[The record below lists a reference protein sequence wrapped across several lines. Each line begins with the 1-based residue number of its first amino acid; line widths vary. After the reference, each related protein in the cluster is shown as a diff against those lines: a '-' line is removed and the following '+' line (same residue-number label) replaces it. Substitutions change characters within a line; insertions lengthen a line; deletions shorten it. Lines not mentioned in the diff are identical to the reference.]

1 MALSQDI
8 VSQFAKL
15 TVQPKEDK
23 GTEVRGTYKL
33 INNVEYVQLDGS
45 DVLTPVKS
53 TVVAETGEKVN
64 VLIKDH
70 MATVIEN
77 ITSPSARSKDVSDLA
92 DVVDEQGN
100 TIQQMDN
107 TIIQQGN
114 SIIQMNNTINQQQTT
129 INQHNTKINQ
139 QGDEIVS
146 LNNTIVSQGNQIS
159 SMNNTIIQ
167 QGDNINSMNNTIIQ
181 QGNNINSMN
190 NTIQQHGNRIT
201 QNENTIQ
208 QHGNTIIQQGNR
220 IEQQDTTIQQ
230 MGDTILSH
238 GNLLILYGNEISMLN
253 SDIDINESAIRIL
266 NSGFEIVDGVLKG
279 LSQIVINDLET
290 NTLNADYAKID
301 FANINMA
308 SVEKLFSESGIIS
321 DLSTEDARITGKLV
335 GVTIHGDLIEGGTIV
350 ADKLVV
356 LGSDGLYYKLNM
368 MGSSVES
375 EQTEYNSLNG
385 QTIAA
390 HSITASK
397 ISVSD
402 LVAFGATIGG
412 FQITNNSINTI
423 GKTSISSNAPGLYMD
438 SDGQMSIGAN
448 NDNHIKYFKN
458 ENDEYELNVRLNK
471 LYLGSSTKTAEE
483 QFTGMVEL
491 SAENITSSFTT
502 SGGNNLLRN
511 SVGFAQTDFWVKTG
525 NVTTYQLDAMSA
537 SGSEFIFTG
546 ASSLSQSYK
555 TQIGE
560 TYSIAFKYKHIAN
573 GTVNPVVV
581 KLKGAD
587 QNEITILNST
597 TAQTEWKYLE
607 DDTPGNEGLLYKT
620 YTASTNSPIIEITCS
635 GDDRFEITDLIISQG
650 VNTIWTGYID
660 EVYGKMHRLDSSGL
674 KLYNKASTESD
685 ISNSS
690 LTSTDL
696 SFYEDGTET
705 CVVSKEKIKTEVG
718 EFSEGYK
725 IGKLKVMLLDDN
737 NIIEYI

>member
-8 VSQFAKL
+8 VQQFAK
-15 TVQPKEDK
+15 TVTPKEEPK
-23 GTEVRGTYKL
+23 EATYNATYKS
-33 INNVEYVQLDGS
+33 IGGKDYVQIDGS
-45 DVLTPVKS
+45 EILTPVKT
-53 TVVAETGEKVN
+53 TVVAEEDDRVKVM
-64 VLIKDH
+64 IKEH
-70 MATVIEN
+70 TATIIGN
-77 ITSPSARSKDVSDLA
+77 ITSPSARSTDLNNLKDT
-92 DVVDEQGN
+92 VDEQGN

-114 SIIQMNNTINQQQTT
+114 SIIQLNNSINQQGNT
-129 INQHNTKINQ
+129 INQHNTIINQ
-139 QGDEIVS
+139 HSD
-146 LNNTIVSQGNQIS
+146 QIA
-159 SMNNTIIQ
+159 SMNNTILAHDNAIELANNSIAV
-167 QGDNINSMNNTIIQ
+167 QGGRIDSLNDTVTS
-181 QGNNINSMN
+181 QGNSITAMN
-190 NTIQQHGNRIT
+190 NTIQQHGNNIT
-201 QNENTIQ
+201 QINNTVQ
-208 QHGNTIIQQGNR
+208 QQGNTIIQQGNK

-253 SDIDINESAIRIL
+253 SDVDINESAIRIL

-279 LSQIVINDLET
+279 LSQIVIEDLET
-290 NTLNADYAKID
+290 NTLNVDYAKID

-308 SVEKLFSESGIIS
+308 SVEKLFSDSGIIS

-368 MGSSVES
+368 MGSTVES

-385 QTIAA
+385 KTIAA

-438 SDGQMSIGAN
+438 SDGQMAIGAN
-448 NDNHIKYFKN
+448 NNNHIKYFKN
-458 ENDEYELNVRLNK
+458 ENDEYELDVRLNK

-511 SVGFAQTDFWVKTG
+511 SVGYAQTDFWVKTG
-525 NVTTYQLDAMSA
+525 NVATYQLDAMST

-546 ASSLSQSYK
+546 AASLSQSYK

-620 YTASTNSPIIEITCS
+620 YTASTNSPSIEITCS

-685 ISNSS
+685 VSNSS

-705 CVVSKEKIKTEVG
+705 CVVSKEKVKTEVG

-725 IGKLKVMLLDDN
+725 IGRLKVMLLDDN